1 MRDVLAQFDAGAAS
15 DVGRVRKAN
24 EDSFLV
30 RTDRGVWVVADGMGG
45 HEGGKFAS
53 SIVVDTLARM
63 PPPRN
68 VGDLVAG
75 CAALIGEANER
86 IYAASRANGGTIGTT
101 VAILLAQGRHFACVW
116 SGDSRIYLVRDGRL
130 AQVTRDHTE
139 AQELVAQGVLTP
151 EQARRWPRRNVITR
165 AIGVGD
171 DPELEMERGDLQNN
185 DVFVL
190 CSDGLTNHVEDHEIL
205 AAAAAPQPDFAA
217 RALVDLTL
225 SRGATDNVTVVI
237 VRYSRRGGTFVT
249 PGAPAAASWT

>member
-15 DVGRVRKAN
+15 DVGRVRKVN
-24 EDSFLV
+24 EDAFLV
-30 RTDRGVWVVADGMGG
+30 RSERGLWAVADGMGG
-45 HEGGKFAS
+45 HEGGQFAS
-53 SIVVDTLARM
+53 GLVVDTLSRM

-68 VGDLVAG
+68 VGDLVSG

-101 VAILLAQGRHFACVW
+101 VAILLAQGRQFACIW
-116 SGDSRIYLVRDGRL
+116 SGDSRVYLVRDGKL

-139 AQELVAQGVLTP
+139 AQDLVAQGVLTP
-151 EQARRWPRRNVITR
+151 EQAKRWPRRNVITR

-171 DPELEMERGDLQNN
+171 DPELEMERGDLAPN
-185 DVFVL
+185 DVFVI

-205 AAAAAPQPDFAA
+205 TAATAPQPDFAA

-225 SRGATDNVTVVI
+225 ARGATDNVTVVV
-237 VRYSRRGGTFVT
+237 VRYTRRGGTFVA
-249 PGAPAAASWT
+249 PSAPAGAIWS